1 MALGGLVVLLVLGA
15 GTVYAVRIPFRG
27 ARPDLVTQKVEYG
40 RLELT
45 IVEKGALE
53 SANNSDIV
61 CRVKARAQNSQT
73 STSIKWVVDD
83 GSHVKKGDLLVD
95 LDDSGLLDQYT
106 TEKIALDKAESD
118 YLQAEENYKI
128 QLTQNE
134 ADILAAENTL
144 KLAQITLKK
153 FIEGD
158 YPANLSDLEGK
169 VKTADGD
176 LEQQRDRAAWAQRM
190 LKKGYQTISQAQAEE
205 SRLESYELAKKKAE
219 TDLYVLKSFTKEHD
233 ETQDRNAVRE
243 AELGLQKARSTAKA
257 KEVQAKADRDA
268 KKSVYDQELGKCK
281 DIQAEIKKCKLYA
294 PTDGLVVYYVP
305 DQTRWGVGR
314 QAVVAQSELVAENQK
329 LMQIPDLAHMLVNVK
344 VHEALASRV
353 HSGQPAVVRVLTETM
368 ANRRL
373 KAHVES
379 VANTASQQDFFAAD
393 VKVYATKVLIDEEV
407 EGLKPGMTAEVTISI
422 ADALEHVLTVP
433 VEAIVGA
440 AEMGKTRRCFV
451 LTPNGPELRR
461 VLIGENND
469 KVVEVKSPEETEAA
483 LRQAGWTDARLA
495 ETKLGIRE
503 GEEVVLNPRVLV
515 GDKAKTRT
523 QGAAN
528 GQQDQNDAEGQPGP
542 GKHGQGGAK
551 GGPESPAVPGRG
563 PGGAGAAGGPGPAA
577 RQNGDQQP
585 GKRFP
590 NAKPEDRK

>member
-233 ETQDRNAVRE
+233 ET
-243 AELGLQKARSTAKA
+243 
-257 KEVQAKADRDA
+257 
-268 KKSVYDQELGKCK
+268 
-281 DIQAEIKKCKLYA
+281 
-294 PTDGLVVYYVP
+294 
-305 DQTRWGVGR
+305 
-314 QAVVAQSELVAENQK
+314 
-329 LMQIPDLAHMLVNVK
+329 
-344 VHEALASRV
+344 
-353 HSGQPAVVRVLTETM
+353 
-368 ANRRL
+368 
-373 KAHVES
+373 
-379 VANTASQQDFFAAD
+379 
-393 VKVYATKVLIDEEV
+393 
-407 EGLKPGMTAEVTISI
+407 
-422 ADALEHVLTVP
+422 
-433 VEAIVGA
+433 
-440 AEMGKTRRCFV
+440 
-451 LTPNGPELRR
+451 
-461 VLIGENND
+461 
-469 KVVEVKSPEETEAA
+469 
-483 LRQAGWTDARLA
+483 
-495 ETKLGIRE
+495 
-503 GEEVVLNPRVLV
+503 
-515 GDKAKTRT
+515 
-523 QGAAN
+523 
-528 GQQDQNDAEGQPGP
+528 
-542 GKHGQGGAK
+542 
-551 GGPESPAVPGRG
+551 
-563 PGGAGAAGGPGPAA
+563 
-577 RQNGDQQP
+577 
-585 GKRFP
+585 
-590 NAKPEDRK
+590 